1 MSKQENLRT
10 FDEWIS
16 AHRAHDLDKLITFV
30 TDDITIRS
38 AAGENMPA
46 ANGKKQ
52 AREHWNSIYTTFPDM
67 KMEAVAVT
75 AEDDRVVAEISH
87 GGTMRGKMGNQAP
100 TGKSYK
106 LTGAFRMDFTD
117 GKIQRIQSYWD
128 TASMAGQL
136 GITP

>member
-1 MSKQENLRT
+1 MSKQDNLRT

-16 AHRAHDLDKLITFV
+16 AHRAHDLDKLITLV

-38 AAGENMPA
+38 VAGENMPA
-46 ANGKKQ
+46 ANGKMQ
-52 AREHWNSIYTTFPDM
+52 ARQHWNTIYTTFPDM
-67 KMEAVAVT
+67 KMVAVAVT
-75 AEDDRVVAEISH
+75 AEDDRLVAEISH
-87 GGTMRGKMGNQAP
+87 GGTMRGKMGDQPP

-106 LTGAFRMDFTD
+106 LTGAFRMDFTN

-136 GITP
+136 GLVS